1 MTGAWPPTFTCGHHL
16 RQLLGAAGDAF
27 DATCIYCRV
36 TSILAAGRALK
47 AECRVPTEKIVGFCK
62 RGKERGETSIVTEGA
77 RPPWENP
84 CPRTREGEDRPARGG
99 AAELLSGGC
108 PRAWLQGP
116 GRRVGHLLPPRAG
129 AGCRD
134 FAARLIRPHTAS
146 ATHHTAKSGQT
157 RGRGR
162 FFLKLKT

>member
-1 MTGAWPPTFTCGHHL
+1 MTGAWPLTFTCGHHL

-84 CPRTREGEDRPARGG
+84 CPRTGEGEDRPARGG
-99 AAELLSGGC
+99 RLSCCLAAVPGRGFRALGDGWVTFCHQGLGLAAETSPPGLSGPTQPL
-108 PRAWLQGP
+108 PRTTQRRA
-116 GRRVGHLLPPRAG
+116 GRRG
-129 AGCRD
+129 AEGD
-134 FAARLIRPHTAS
+134 
-146 ATHHTAKSGQT
+146 
-157 RGRGR
+157 
-162 FFLKLKT
+162 FFLS